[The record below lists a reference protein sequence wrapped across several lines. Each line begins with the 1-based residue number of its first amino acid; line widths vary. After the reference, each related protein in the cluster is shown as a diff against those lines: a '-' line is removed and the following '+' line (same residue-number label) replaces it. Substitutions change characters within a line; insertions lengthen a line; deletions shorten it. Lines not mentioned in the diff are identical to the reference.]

1 MKKARILILFIL
13 SIVFADGITAELSY
27 SGQNKYWSEAKKLWE
42 EYSKCP
48 TRENCERFY
57 DFISKAP
64 VDEQK
69 EDLSW
74 FVYDYRFIVEICFSN
89 KYIALAGLRMSQIAE
104 EKQANQIYKIIGG
117 LCRVNPPLFLEVL
130 AEAYNFLGDRI
141 TNVVISLPEVHDYLF
156 ELALSNEKY
165 SSLLSFFSCYE
176 YKRRYWAIEK
186 VKGKKIN
193 KVRKACLNELSKK
206 IAQMNR
212 CQDLTASDDEFIQ
225 KLNLLWNLSD
235 DEKFEIFRI
244 PLDRDSIIYRKGN
257 RNYPSHILPLLL
269 EYEVFA
275 GNYKALGYMTFNA
288 EIIII
293 SFKENTVWELMRV
306 NPDMFLKYVKSYGDK
321 KELIN
326 PFKSYN
332 LIDGAPLENIVELA
346 YRLEALSKV
355 KERKYKEIKEKYINV
370 IRDLLA
376 EQTRRLVN
384 EGRLK
389 PSRGGYPD

>member
-1 MKKARILILFIL
+1 
-13 SIVFADGITAELSY
+13 
-27 SGQNKYWSEAKKLWE
+27 
-42 EYSKCP
+42 
-48 TRENCERFY
+48 
-57 DFISKAP
+57 
-64 VDEQK
+64 
-69 EDLSW
+69 
-74 FVYDYRFIVEICFSN
+74 
-89 KYIALAGLRMSQIAE
+89 
-104 EKQANQIYKIIGG
+104 
-117 LCRVNPPLFLEVL
+117 
-130 AEAYNFLGDRI
+130 
-141 TNVVISLPEVHDYLF
+141 
-156 ELALSNEKY
+156 
-165 SSLLSFFSCYE
+165 
-176 YKRRYWAIEK
+176 
-186 VKGKKIN
+186 
-193 KVRKACLNELSKK
+193 
-206 IAQMNR
+206 MNR

-275 GNYKALGYMTFNA
+275 GNYKALEYMTFNA

-332 LIDGAPLENIVELA
+332 LIDGVPLENIVELA

>member
-176 YKRRYWAIEK
+176 NKKRYWAIET

-212 CQDLTASDDEFIQ
+212 CQDLKASDDEFIQ

-235 DEKFEIFRI
+235 DEKYEIFRI

-257 RNYPSHILPLLL
+257 RNYPEYILPLLL

-275 GNYKALGYMTFNA
+275 GNYKALEYMTFNA

-293 SFKENTVWELMRV
+293 SFKEIVVWELMRV
-306 NPDMFLKYVKSYGDK
+306 NPGMFLKYVRSHGDK
-321 KELIN
+321 KEFIN
-326 PFKSYN
+326 PFKIYS
-332 LIDGAPLENIVELA
+332 LFHGAPLENIVELT

-355 KERKYKEIKEKYINV
+355 KERKHIEIKEKYINV
-370 IRDLLA
+370 IRELLA